1 MNNKTESTDLAIIE
15 EITEDRYPEV
25 YGRGNL
31 NQFVERVRQEVTGEV
46 PDLETAK
53 GRARIASLARKVS
66 NSKVAV
72 EKPGR
77 DYLRQIKEL
86 PKTIEAELRE
96 FVREMDALRDE
107 TRKPLTEWEQA
118 EAERKAKHSQAIEHI
133 RALATSED
141 ETGYEFTAA
150 ELAERLAEVNAI
162 KMGDQ
167 WEEFESE
174 AARAKEAAIETL
186 SRAIEKREKYEA
198 EQAEL
203 ERLRKEQAEKEQRER
218 EERIRQEAIEAERK
232 AAKERAEAEAKARKE
247 AEERAE
253 RERQHE
259 LDKAKREKAEA
270 EARELRAKQE
280 AEARQKKA
288 VEDERA
294 RIEAERIAAEKEA
307 QRKAENKRHRAKI
320 NREVLADLEKFGLDS
335 DVAKRLVEA
344 IASGEVSH
352 TSINY

>member
-1 MNNKTESTDLAIIE
+1 MNKSTENTELSLID
-15 EITEDRYPEV
+15 EITEDRYPEI
-25 YGRGNL
+25 YGQGNL
-31 NQFVERVRQEVTGEV
+31 STFVERVRQEVTGEV

-53 GRARIASLARKVS
+53 GRARVASLARKVS
-66 NSKVAV
+66 DSKVAV

-77 DYLRQIKEL
+77 DYLRQIKAL

-96 FVREMDALRDE
+96 FVQEMDALRDE

-118 EAERKAKHSQAIEHI
+118 QSERRAKHSQAIDHI
-133 RALATSED
+133 RALAASED

-150 ELAERLAEVNAI
+150 QLKDRLSKVNAV

-174 AARAKEAAIETL
+174 AARAKETAIDAL
-186 SRAIEKREKYEA
+186 QRAIEKREKHEA

-203 ERLRKEQAEKEQRER
+203 ERLRKDRAENEQRER

-232 AAKERAEAEAKARKE
+232 AAKEKAEADAKARKD